1 MRGMKMKKM
10 DAKRV
15 RSFAVFL
22 SVLALAGCSKKA
34 EPTEAEPIGFSC
46 YTLDARGEKIYGFE
60 REEDGNWYL
69 FVPSMQQIS
78 DIVLYYEGNVT
89 EVSAGTND
97 EKADTVVGAFAKSGD
112 KTELTTKDGS
122 SYTVSVMQ
130 SSLPSLQID
139 LNGTDLE
146 TIQQDKDKKYKENTL
161 ILTNPDGSCVLSEE
175 NSVEIKGR
183 GNTSWK
189 LYDKKGYQ
197 VKFSEK
203 TSVFDM
209 GKAKKWIL
217 LANASDDSMIRTK
230 LIYEMAEHL
239 DMEFVPS
246 FEYVDLWIDGEY
258 LGTYMIGE
266 KVENGSSRLDF
277 ENPTGALF
285 EHDEAFFEE
294 EENSIYNKV
303 LQRHFVLKE
312 IEEETDQNIELALLD
327 FDTSLDDLMTYLCET
342 PSSKVT
348 LAELAEKIDVDSFV
362 KYYLVN
368 EYVQNREAFATS
380 FFWYQ
385 DGPED
390 VLHVGPIW
398 DFDTCMGNDGAAFT
412 ESYGDQHV
420 LFRYL
425 LAVPEFRA
433 RTEELYQQYQSAF
446 AGMKD
451 NAQVL
456 KDQIYDS
463 AVMNYLRWNVLGKP
477 NPKEHARDFYPTFP
491 DAVHGVQ
498 EWLAGRSEHF
508 QIAECSVVTSTVS
521 DDCKWMTTSFQDGK
535 SYDSVRFV
543 VLNTES
549 DSNMVVWSTAEYV
562 DGFWQAKTDLGAFNQ
577 AGMYRIDVYGDDG
590 TMAITNGYH
599 YVEQAVE
606 KTYEIQAQ
614 LSDDGSVMTVTLN
627 DRKPCKHILFAVWS
641 AEDGQDDLNWFEP
654 TRNPDGLWEFQIDM
668 SQYHSKG
675 DYYVHAYEDFEEFRL
690 LDTITIPVSSAD

>member
-1 MRGMKMKKM
+1 MKKM
-10 DAKRV
+10 DAKSV
-15 RSFAVFL
+15 RGFAVFL
-22 SVLALAGCSKKA
+22 SVLALTGCSEKTETRT
-34 EPTEAEPIGFSC
+34 EPEAEKFSC

-60 REEDGNWYL
+60 REDDGNWYL

-78 DIVLYYEGNVT
+78 DVVLYYEGNVT

-183 GNTSWK
+183 GNSSWK

-230 LIYEMAEHL
+230 LVYEMAEHL

-246 FEYVDLWIDGEY
+246 FEYVDLWIEGEY

-327 FDTSLDDLMTYLCET
+327 FDTSLDDLMTYLCKT
-342 PSSKVT
+342 PSSQVT
-348 LAELAEKIDVDSFV
+348 LAELAEKIDVDSFA

-425 LAVPEFRA
+425 LAAPEFRA
-433 RTEELYQQYQSAF
+433 RTEELYQQYQDALE
-446 AGMKD
+446 GMKEH
-451 NAQVL
+451 AEVL
-456 KDQIYDS
+456 KEEINDS
-463 AVMNYLRWNVLGKP
+463 AVMNYLRWDVLGKP
-477 NPKEHARDFYPTFP
+477 NPKEHAADFYPTFP
-491 DAVHGVQ
+491 DAVYSVQ
-498 EWLAGRSEHF
+498 EWLAGRAEHF
-508 QIAECSVVTSTVS
+508 QIAECSAVTSTVS
-521 DDCKWMTTSFQDGK
+521 DDCKWMTTCFQDGK
-535 SYDSVRFV
+535 EYDSVRFV

-562 DGFWQAKTDLGAFNQ
+562 DGRWQAKTDLGAFNQ
-577 AGMYRIDVYGDDG
+577 AGMYRVDVYGDDG

-599 YVEQAVE
+599 YVERAVE

-614 LSDDGSVMTVTLN
+614 LSDDESMMTVTLN
-627 DRKPCKHILFAVWS
+627 DKKPCKHILFAVWS

-654 TRNPDGLWEFQIDM
+654 TRNADGLWELQIDM
-668 SQYHSKG
+668 SQYHAKG
-675 DYYVHAYEDFEEFRL
+675 EYYVHAYEDFEGFTL
-690 LDTITIPVSSAD
+690 LDTTEIQVSSAD